1 MLDRVVRRTSAFA
14 LATVLGI
21 ALATAVSAAA
31 AQTYPSKPI
40 HFIIG
45 SAPGSVIDTVTRQ
58 LADALGSDMRL
69 PVIVENRVSAGGIV
83 ALEALKTSPPDGY
96 ALSVVAMPQLSVS
109 PSMFKRLPY
118 DPLNDFT
125 HVGILF
131 RGPQLFVVNPSVA
144 ATTLAQFVA
153 LAASQ
158 PGRLRYSSPGN
169 GTPTHVLM
177 EHFKNQAK
185 IDVQHI
191 PYKGPT
197 ANTAVLSGEVDALL
211 EGVGPMQPFVRAGKI
226 RALAVTGSRR
236 IDSMPDVPTFEELGY
251 KDIDAVWVGVIAP
264 RGLPEPV
271 LAALNRALTRA
282 MRTPELRKTF
292 EDAGRIVDPG
302 SPQEMT
308 ATVAQEIPRWREVVR
323 GAGISSE

>member
-1 MLDRVVRRTSAFA
+1 VLERIVCRTGFA
-14 LATVLGI
+14 L
-21 ALATAVSAAA
+21 ALATAAFPSP
-31 AQTYPSKPI
+31 AQTYPSRPI

-58 LADALGSDMRL
+58 LADALGSDIHQ
-69 PVIVENRVSAGGIV
+69 PVIVENRASAGGIV
-83 ALEALKTSPPDGY
+83 ALEALKTSAPDGH

-118 DPLNDFT
+118 DPLKDFT

-131 RGPQLFVVNPSVA
+131 RGPQLLVVNPSVA
-144 ATTLAQFVA
+144 ATTLAEFVA
-153 LAASQ
+153 LTASQ

-177 EHFKNQAK
+177 EHFKYQAK

-197 ANTAVLSGEVDALL
+197 ANAAVLSGEVDALL
-211 EGVGPMQPFVRAGKI
+211 EGVGPMQPFVRTGRL

-236 IDSMPDVPTFEELGY
+236 IDSMPEVPTFEELGY

-264 RGLPEPV
+264 RDLPAPV
-271 LAALNRALTRA
+271 LAILNRALTRA
-282 MRTPELRKTF
+282 MRTPGLRKTF
-292 EDAGRIVDPG
+292 EEAGRIVDPG

-308 ATVAQEIPRWREVVR
+308 ATITEEIPRWREVVR
-323 GAGISSE
+323 RAGISPE

>member
-1 MLDRVVRRTSAFA
+1 MLDRVVRRTAVAFA
-14 LATVLGI
+14 LAI
-21 ALATAVSAAA
+21 AAFSAA

-58 LADALGSDMRL
+58 LADALSPDIRQ

-83 ALEALKTSPPDGY
+83 ALEALKTSPPDGHT
-96 ALSVVAMPQLSVS
+96 LSVVAMPQLSVS

-125 HVGILF
+125 HVGILY

-153 LAASQ
+153 LAASR
-158 PGRLRYSSPGN
+158 PGQLRYSSPGN

-211 EGVGPMQPFVRAGKI
+211 EGAGPMQPFVRAGKL

-236 IDSMPDVPTFEELGY
+236 IGSMPDVPTFEELGY

-264 RGLPEPV
+264 RGLPGPV
-271 LAALNRALTRA
+271 LVALNNALTRA

-302 SPQEMT
+302 SPQEMS

-323 GAGISSE
+323 GAGITSE